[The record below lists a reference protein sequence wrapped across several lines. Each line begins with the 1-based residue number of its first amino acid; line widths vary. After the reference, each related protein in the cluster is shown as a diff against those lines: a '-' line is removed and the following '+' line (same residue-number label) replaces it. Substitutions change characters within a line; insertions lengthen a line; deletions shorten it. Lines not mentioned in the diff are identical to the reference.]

1 MGEQSH
7 LLKGRHLLIVEDE
20 YIIASDLAQSL
31 EECGAE
37 VIGPAGSVKDALEL
51 VERTGEHIDGAVLD
65 VNLRN
70 EPVYP
75 VADALVAHGLPF
87 VFTTGYDTVAIPE
100 VYAGVP
106 RCEKPV
112 DIAQL
117 VRLLAK
123 ACS

>member
-1 MGEQSH
+1 MPATLQN
-7 LLKGRHLLIVEDE
+7 L
-20 YIIASDLAQSL
+20 L

-37 VIGPAGSVKDALEL
+37 VIGPAGSVKDALGL
-51 VERTGEHIDGAVLD
+51 VEKNGERIDGAVLD

-75 VADALVAHGLPF
+75 VADALAAQGLPF
-87 VFTTGYDTVAIPE
+87 VFTTGYDTLAIPE
-100 VYAGVP
+100 AYAGVP

-123 ACS
+123 AHS